1 MSAKGQKQAKVDS
14 QKKDALVRA
23 AKMEQSFL
31 MGIDKNDTE
40 LLERLDS
47 NFRLFAQD
55 LHFGLAGKKS
65 KRVYDV

>member
-1 MSAKGQKQAKVDS
+1 M
-14 QKKDALVRA
+14 RA